1 MRCLTCLVSVA
12 LAAWIGG
19 PSTVRAN
26 VVQEEPPDSHTESGL
41 LGGLSV
47 TNDLSSQA
55 WSTPAAS
62 AVPSA
67 EAPRAQGPVRQ
78 KVCETY
84 ELPAP
89 ERALSMERPATRD
102 HLRNTDALV
111 PDHWY
116 YLECRWVD
124 TGEVDFADRWQY
136 DPADPTSGPDAET
149 LAEQAYDQVP
159 LAVPQ
164 PRTSPPADAE
174 QLVGFPVWLWID
186 PAAWQ
191 PFEAEAAIPG
201 LSVTVTATPRDVS
214 WEMGDGTSLTCGP
227 GTAWD
232 PVRGANQ
239 ATDCEHAYQFVGDYD
254 VTATVTWSV
263 AWEASNG
270 ESGTLADASRTASVP
285 LTVTQRQA
293 VVGRGGG

>member
-1 MRCLTCLVSVA
+1 MPSGGSNRFRVS
-12 LAAWIGG
+12 
-19 PSTVRAN
+19 
-26 VVQEEPPDSHTESGL
+26 
-41 LGGLSV
+41 
-47 TNDLSSQA
+47 SS
-55 WSTPAAS
+55 PNL
-62 AVPSA
+62 SA
-67 EAPRAQGPVRQ
+67 EASATASPSIEQIVPAQPEQGPVRQ

-84 ELPAP
+84 ELPAR

-201 LSVTVTATPRDVS
+201 LSVTVTATPRDVT
-214 WEMGDGTSLTCGP
+214 WELGDGTQLTCGP

-232 PVRGANQ
+232 PAAGRGQ
-239 ATDCEHAYQFVGDYD
+239 TTDCQHTYQFVGDYD

-270 ESGTLADASRTASVP
+270 ESGTLADATRTAVVP